1 MDLLNL
7 RTLSEQSG
15 LGAVSLCRYRFG
27 PKIKY
32 SDKKV
37 TNKTVG
43 HS

>member
-7 RTLSEQSG
+7 GTLSEQSG
-15 LGAVSLCRYRFG
+15 LGAISLYRHLFG

-32 SDKKV
+32 LNKKMK
-37 TNKTVG
+37 NKTVG